1 MSKITVIGSTNMDL
15 VVTVPRC
22 PVAGETIFG
31 SSFVT
36 NPGGKGA
43 NQAVAV
49 ARIGSEVTF
58 ITKLGKD
65 GFGEQMRQHFMHEGI
80 SPKHILTDAEAP
92 TGTALIT
99 VEEQGENRIIV
110 ISGANA
116 RLTEED
122 IEKAAKDIAESHF
135 VLTQLEIPLQTVE
148 YIAEKT
154 TARQQRLIL
163 NPAPARPLPDS
174 LLEKIFLITP
184 NETEAELLTGI
195 RVCDEESA
203 LQAALWF
210 RKKGV
215 QQTVIT
221 MGSQGAFVFT
231 DDFQGMIPAFKVQ
244 AVDTTAAG
252 DVFNGALT
260 VALAEGKSTVDAAR
274 FGCAASA
281 LAVTRPGAQNSIPTR
296 TEIDVFL
303 S

>member
-116 RLTEED
+116 HLTEED
-122 IEKAAKDIAESHF
+122 IEKAAKDIAESDF

-174 LLEKIFLITP
+174 LLEKIFLI
-184 NETEAELLTGI
+184 
-195 RVCDEESA
+195 D
-203 LQAALWF
+203 
-210 RKKGV
+210 
-215 QQTVIT
+215 
-221 MGSQGAFVFT
+221 SQ
-231 DDFQGMIPAFKVQ
+231 
-244 AVDTTAAG
+244 
-252 DVFNGALT
+252 
-260 VALAEGKSTVDAAR
+260 
-274 FGCAASA
+274 
-281 LAVTRPGAQNSIPTR
+281 
-296 TEIDVFL
+296 
-303 S
+303 